1 MESCHSTSF
10 PRLKSYFCKKT
21 NDLFE
26 LTIKGIVTGFIL
38 SIMIGPVFFVILETS
53 IRRGV
58 KAALALDLGVL
69 ISDLVYILIAYV
81 FYSEVSGLINGEN
94 KGILKL
100 IGGILFVIYGA
111 FTYFKKPK
119 EEKVDE
125 VGNVVQNS
133 SDYLMLALKGFV
145 LNFAN
150 PLVIFYWFSVITM
163 GAKNS
168 EHAGTNENSILFF
181 LGVILITFFS
191 FDLLKIL
198 GAKKLRPLVTEKLLV
213 ALNHLIGIVFF
224 GFGIFLVIQGII
236 GEV

>member
-1 MESCHSTSF
+1 M
-10 PRLKSYFCKKT
+10 
-21 NDLFE
+21 FE

-111 FTYFKKPK
+111 LTYFKKTK

-125 VGNVVQNS
+125 VGNVVQKSN
-133 SDYLMLALKGFV
+133 DYFMLALKGFL

-181 LGVILITFFS
+181 LGVILVTFFS

-224 GFGIFLVIQGII
+224 GFGIFLIIQGIM

>member
-1 MESCHSTSF
+1 
-10 PRLKSYFCKKT
+10 
-21 NDLFE
+21 LFE

-94 KGILKL
+94 KGVLKL

-111 FTYFKKPK
+111 LTYFKKTK

-125 VGNVVQNS
+125 VGNVVQKTN
-133 SDYLMLALKGFV
+133 DYFMLALKGFL

-181 LGVILITFFS
+181 LGVILVTFFS

-224 GFGIFLVIQGII
+224 GFGIFLVIQGIM

>member
-1 MESCHSTSF
+1 
-10 PRLKSYFCKKT
+10 
-21 NDLFE
+21 LFE

-81 FYSEVSGLINGEN
+81 FYSEVSGLINGGN
-94 KGILKL
+94 NGILKL

-111 FTYFKKPK
+111 ITYFKKTK

-125 VGNVVQNS
+125 VGNVVQKSN
-133 SDYLMLALKGFV
+133 DYFMLALKGFI

-163 GAKNS
+163 GARNS

-181 LGVILITFFS
+181 LGVILVTFFS

-224 GFGIFLVIQGII
+224 GFGIFLIIQGIM

>member
-1 MESCHSTSF
+1 
-10 PRLKSYFCKKT
+10 
-21 NDLFE
+21 
-26 LTIKGIVTGFIL
+26 
-38 SIMIGPVFFVILETS
+38 MIGPVFFVILETS

-81 FYSEVSGLINGEN
+81 FYLEVSGLINGEN
-94 KGILKL
+94 KGLLKL

-111 FTYFKKPK
+111 FTFFKKPK

-133 SDYLMLALKGFV
+133 TDYFMLALKGFL

-181 LGVILITFFS
+181 LGVILVTFFS

-198 GAKKLRPLVTEKLLV
+198 GAKKLRPLVTERLLV
-213 ALNHLIGIVFF
+213 ALNQLIGIVFF
-224 GFGIFLVIQGII
+224 GFGVFLVIQGII
-236 GEV
+236 GKV

>member
-1 MESCHSTSF
+1 M
-10 PRLKSYFCKKT
+10 
-21 NDLFE
+21 FE
-26 LTIKGIVTGFIL
+26 LTLKGIVTGFVL

-111 FTYFKKPK
+111 FTFFKKPK

-133 SDYLMLALKGFV
+133 SDYFMLALKGFL

-181 LGVILITFFS
+181 LGVILVTFFS

>member
-1 MESCHSTSF
+1 
-10 PRLKSYFCKKT
+10 
-21 NDLFE
+21 LFE
-26 LTIKGIVTGFIL
+26 LTLKGIVTGFVL

-111 FTYFKKPK
+111 FTFFKKPK

-133 SDYLMLALKGFV
+133 SDYFMLALKGFL

-181 LGVILITFFS
+181 LGVILVTFFS

>member
-1 MESCHSTSF
+1 ME
-10 PRLKSYFCKKT
+10 
-21 NDLFE
+21 
-26 LTIKGIVTGFIL
+26 
-38 SIMIGPVFFVILETS
+38 
-53 IRRGV
+53 
-58 KAALALDLGVL
+58 
-69 ISDLVYILIAYV
+69 
-81 FYSEVSGLINGEN
+81 
-94 KGILKL
+94 
-100 IGGILFVIYGA
+100 
-111 FTYFKKPK
+111 PK

-125 VGNVVQNS
+125 VGNIVQNS
-133 SDYLMLALKGFV
+133 TDYFMLALKGFL

-198 GAKKLRPLVTEKLLV
+198 GAKQLRPLVTEKLLV

>member
-1 MESCHSTSF
+1 
-10 PRLKSYFCKKT
+10 
-21 NDLFE
+21 
-26 LTIKGIVTGFIL
+26 
-38 SIMIGPVFFVILETS
+38 MIGPVFFVILETS

-100 IGGILFVIYGA
+100 IGGVLFVIYGA

-133 SDYLMLALKGFV
+133 SDYLMLALKGFL

-191 FDLLKIL
+191 FDLLKIV

-224 GFGIFLVIQGII
+224 GFGVFLVIQGIV

>member
-1 MESCHSTSF
+1 M
-10 PRLKSYFCKKT
+10 
-21 NDLFE
+21 FE

-133 SDYLMLALKGFV
+133 SDYFMLALKGFL

-181 LGVILITFFS
+181 LGVILVTFFS

>member
-1 MESCHSTSF
+1 
-10 PRLKSYFCKKT
+10 
-21 NDLFE
+21 LFE
-26 LTIKGIVTGFIL
+26 LTLKGIVTGFVL

-111 FTYFKKPK
+111 FTFFKKPK

-133 SDYLMLALKGFV
+133 SDYFMLALKGF
-145 LNFAN
+145 LFNFAN

>member
-1 MESCHSTSF
+1 M
-10 PRLKSYFCKKT
+10 
-21 NDLFE
+21 FE
-26 LTIKGIVTGFIL
+26 LTLKGIVTGFVL

-100 IGGILFVIYGA
+100 IGGILFVVYGA
-111 FTYFKKPK
+111 FTFFKKPK

-133 SDYLMLALKGFV
+133 SDYFMLALKGFL

-181 LGVILITFFS
+181 LGVILVTFFS

>member
-1 MESCHSTSF
+1 
-10 PRLKSYFCKKT
+10 
-21 NDLFE
+21 LFE

-125 VGNVVQNS
+125 VGNIVQNS
-133 SDYLMLALKGFV
+133 TDYFMLALKGFL

>member
-1 MESCHSTSF
+1 M
-10 PRLKSYFCKKT
+10 
-21 NDLFE
+21 FE
-26 LTIKGIVTGFIL
+26 LTIKGIVTGFVL

-94 KGILKL
+94 KGLLKL

-111 FTYFKKPK
+111 FTFFKKPK

-133 SDYLMLALKGFV
+133 TDYFMLALKGFL

-168 EHAGTNENSILFF
+168 AHAGTNQNSILFF
-181 LGVILITFFS
+181 LGVILVTFFS

-236 GEV
+236 GKV

>member
-1 MESCHSTSF
+1 M
-10 PRLKSYFCKKT
+10 
-21 NDLFE
+21 FE

-81 FYSEVSGLINGEN
+81 FYSEVSGLINGGN
-94 KGILKL
+94 NSILKL

-111 FTYFKKPK
+111 ITYFKKTK

-125 VGNVVQNS
+125 VGNVVQKSN
-133 SDYLMLALKGFV
+133 DYFMLALKGFI

-163 GAKNS
+163 GARNS

-181 LGVILITFFS
+181 LGVILVTFFS

-224 GFGIFLVIQGII
+224 GFGIFLVIQGIM

>member
-1 MESCHSTSF
+1 M
-10 PRLKSYFCKKT
+10 
-21 NDLFE
+21 FE
-26 LTIKGIVTGFIL
+26 LTIKGIVTGFVL

-94 KGILKL
+94 KGLLKL
-100 IGGILFVIYGA
+100 IGGTLFVIYGA
-111 FTYFKKPK
+111 FTFFKKPK

-133 SDYLMLALKGFV
+133 TDYFMLALKGFL

-168 EHAGTNENSILFF
+168 AHAGTNQNSILFF
-181 LGVILITFFS
+181 LGVILVTFFS

-213 ALNHLIGIVFF
+213 ALNQLIGIVFF
-224 GFGIFLVIQGII
+224 GFGVFLVIQGII
-236 GEV
+236 GKV

>member
-1 MESCHSTSF
+1 M
-10 PRLKSYFCKKT
+10 
-21 NDLFE
+21 FE
-26 LTIKGIVTGFIL
+26 LTLKGIVTGFIL

-94 KGILKL
+94 VGILKL

-133 SDYLMLALKGFV
+133 SDYFMLALKGFI

-163 GAKNS
+163 GSNYS

-181 LGVILITFFS
+181 LGVILLTFFS

-198 GAKKLRPLVTEKLLV
+198 GAKKLKPLVTEKLMV

-224 GFGIFLVIQGII
+224 GFGVFLVIQGII